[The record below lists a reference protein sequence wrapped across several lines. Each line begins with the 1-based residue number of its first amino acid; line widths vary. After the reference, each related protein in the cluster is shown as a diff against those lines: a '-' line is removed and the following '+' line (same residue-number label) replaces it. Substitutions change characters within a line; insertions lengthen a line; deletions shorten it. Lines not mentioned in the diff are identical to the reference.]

1 MGFGGKIKSALKKVD
16 KEINHAWHSIVPSS
30 KSLSDELHKVKQAE
44 AQAEAEAKAAEAAAN
59 AKAASE
65 YQRSILASRANT
77 STQVNYTGDDDT
89 DTLGSAPLVSKKRKL
104 LGF

>member
-1 MGFGGKIKSALKKVD
+1 MGWGGKIKKAVKKVD
-16 KEINHAWHSIVPSS
+16 KSINKAWHSIVPSG
-30 KSLSDELHKVKQAE
+30 KSLSDELHKVKKAE
-44 AQAEAEAKAAEAAAN
+44 AQAEAEANAKEAAAN

-65 YQRSILASRANT
+65 YQRSILDSRSNA

-89 DTLGSAPLVSKKRKL
+89 DTLGSVPLVAKKRKL